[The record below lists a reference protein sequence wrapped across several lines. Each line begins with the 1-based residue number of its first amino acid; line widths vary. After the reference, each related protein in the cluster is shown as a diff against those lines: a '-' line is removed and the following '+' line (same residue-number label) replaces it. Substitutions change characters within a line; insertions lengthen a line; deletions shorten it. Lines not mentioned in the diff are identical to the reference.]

1 MHLVSAA
8 AEPSSD
14 PSIDRPIFCLG
25 VPRSGTTL
33 TLAMM
38 ACHPQLAWASQF
50 TNRVPTRPEL
60 AFYSRILDLDPIRR
74 RLPAGS
80 AVTPRP
86 SEPYVLLNHLT
97 DHTFTE
103 PRLLDAEDV
112 TPEVAAR
119 FRRSVRAH
127 IHWQGKSRYLQ
138 KHTGFPR
145 TAYLQAIFPDG
156 RFVHILR
163 DGRAVAASL
172 TRVGFFDGTEDSWW
186 WGSMRAEYEEE
197 YLRSGKS
204 AIVLAA
210 ITWKTLVDLI
220 EPAMAA
226 LPPGQGMTMRYDDL
240 LARPEETIE
249 DVGRFCGLELVPSFW
264 DRMRLIRVSG
274 SDDKWKQLPSEERRL
289 LEASLGGHLQRLGF
303 PV

>member
-1 MHLVSAA
+1 MHLVSTM
-8 AEPSSD
+8 AEPGLG
-14 PSIDRPIFCLG
+14 PAIDRPIFFLG

-38 ACHPQLAWASQF
+38 ACHPELAWASQF
-50 TNRVPTRPEL
+50 TNRLPTRPEL
-60 AFYSRILDLDPIRR
+60 ALYSRILDLGIVRRALPTGWPI
-74 RLPAGS
+74 
-80 AVTPRP
+80 TPRP

-97 DHTFTE
+97 DHTFTQ
-103 PRLLDAEDV
+103 PRLLSASDV

-119 FRRSVRAH
+119 YRRSVRAH
-127 IHWQGKSRYLQ
+127 VHWQGKSRYLQ

-145 TAYLQAIFPDG
+145 TAYLRAIFPDG

-186 WGSMRAEYEEE
+186 WGSMRPEYEEE
-197 YLRSGKS
+197 YARSGKS

-220 EPAMAA
+220 EPAMDE
-226 LPPGQGMTMRYDDL
+226 LPVGQGITMRYDDV

-249 DVGRFCGLELVPSFW
+249 EVARFCGLDLVPTFW
-264 DRMRLIRVSG
+264 ERMRRIRVSG
-274 SDDKWKQLPSEERRL
+274 SDDKWKQLPGEERRL
-289 LEASLGGHLQRLGF
+289 LEASLEGHLDRLHF